1 MGIIDDFL
9 KTVTNLAP
17 LKDGVQKKVFTGIHK
32 DYGKVILKYGN
43 FQSNTSLERIKRE
56 INFLKANISKYYPK
70 NYDFLVDSISNTFLI
85 MEEFIDSISFIELQR
100 QIKDEVVA
108 IKVFVS
114 IIKALNL
121 IWEKSIV
128 HRDLKPDNILFKKDL
143 SPIIIDLGIARF
155 LKEDSLT
162 NTLAYMGPCT
172 PIFASPEQLLN
183 KKNIIDQRT
192 DFFALGILLSII
204 AFDRHPFDP
213 SLIGNSNSIPENIV
227 AGIHIDFKLIAKAS
241 SELSFLLNKLLE
253 KEPFMRFRDY
263 SQIIKYINEN
273 WRII

>member
-9 KTVTNLAP
+9 KTVTNLTP
-17 LKDGVQKKVFTGIHK
+17 LKEGVQKKVFTGIHK

-85 MEEFIDSISFIELQR
+85 IEEFIDSISFIELQK

-204 AFDRHPFDP
+204 AFDKHPFDP
-213 SLIGNSNSIPENIV
+213 SLIGNSNSIPENIL